1 MKRLLLCALLLA
13 ACTDEVQ
20 DIAAVAMTE
29 EAVGH
34 YCQMGLLEHPG
45 PKAQVHL
52 EGMAG
57 APLFFSQVR
66 DVVAYMRL
74 PEQDGVILA
83 IYVSDMGAAG
93 ASWAEPGARNWIALE
108 HAHFVVGSTVEGG
121 MGAPELVPF
130 SRKADAERFA
140 AEKGGRVMALH
151 EIPDSAVIL
160 PAMPEADGGAG
171 DALDYNSRLKALSE
185 KTGG

>member
-13 ACTDEVQ
+13 ACKEEAQ
-20 DIAAVAMTE
+20 DISPVAMTA

-34 YCQMGLLEHPG
+34 YCQMGVLEHPG
-45 PKAQVHL
+45 PKAQAHL
-52 EGMAG
+52 EGMPG

-83 IYVSDMGAAG
+83 IYVSDMGAPG
-93 ASWAEPGARNWIALE
+93 ATWAEPGVMNWIALDR
-108 HAHFVVGSTVEGG
+108 AHFVVGSSVEGG

-140 AEKGGRVMALH
+140 ADKGGRVLSLDQ
-151 EIPDSAVIL
+151 IPDSAVIATAA
-160 PAMPEADGGAG
+160 PGADEAPD
-171 DALDYNSRLKALSE
+171 DAVDYNSRRRALTE
-185 KTGG
+185 KPGG